1 MRHDDRTPTGDV
13 RQYDLTRRIYRA
25 LVMHYVEG
33 LKQAEIARLQDAAA
47 APSAAD
53 AAMDVAGSW
62 ELQKQAVAFFL
73 LLAVQQDPSCSPEGD
88 FAHVLIKLS

>member
-33 LKQAEIARLQDAAA
+33 LKQAEIARLTGQSIATV
-47 APSAAD
+47 SR
-53 AAMDVAGSW
+53 
-62 ELQKQAVAFFL
+62 
-73 LLAVQQDPSCSPEGD
+73 
-88 FAHVLIKLS
+88 LIKQGHDLGMVEITVRAPFQPSLELERRLARAAGRVARVSFCD